1 MPGAGALRSSRVL
14 VGAVVA
20 GIVAGLAEPD
30 WAIRFK
36 PLVEVF
42 VNLLGWL
49 AVPLLVCMLAASSA
63 SARHGLRLG
72 RLGSYAAL
80 YFATMSLLSLVLG
93 MVTSWVLEPG
103 AALYPGRDF
112 GVQPAARL
120 SLDRVP
126 GLGTLHLNVLLV
138 LSAIPVGL
146 LVRACA
152 ATRVGDAI
160 ERCRALLL
168 RAINLLLLFSPL
180 AAFSAMAYTV
190 GQYGVHALLPLLAFI
205 VAVNLASLLF
215 VVLGLG
221 TALRLARV
229 PLLRLIAYLR
239 DELLLVAA
247 TGSSMVGL
255 TPLALKLERLGCP
268 RALTAIVLPLS
279 YSFNL
284 SGTYVYIG
292 AALVFLAQAARVDL
306 GVEQLLAM
314 IGVALL
320 TSRAAI
326 GVAGS
331 GFATLTTT
339 VSVLR
344 IVPLDMVAI
353 LLGIDRT
360 MKCRLLANVIG
371 HGVACIALAACV
383 GGLDRAAMK
392 SELAPRDRG
401 RRPCK

>member
-20 GIVAGLAEPD
+20 GIVVGLAAPA
-30 WAIRFK
+30 WAIRLK
-36 PLVEVF
+36 PLADVF
-42 VNLLGWL
+42 VTLLGWL
-49 AVPLLVCMLAASSA
+49 AVPLLLCMLAASSA
-63 SARHGLRLG
+63 GARQGLRLG
-72 RLGSYAAL
+72 RLGMVAAL
-80 YFATMSLLSLVLG
+80 YFAAMSLLSLVLG
-93 MVTSWVLEPG
+93 MLTAWVLEPG
-103 AALYPGRDF
+103 AALYPGL
-112 GVQPAARL
+112 GPGAALAAAPRV

-126 GLGTLHLNVLLV
+126 GLGALHLNVLL
-138 LSAIPVGL
+138 LLCAIPVGL

-168 RAINLLLLFSPL
+168 RAINLLLLLSPL
-180 AAFSAMAYTV
+180 AAFSAVAYTV
-190 GQYGVHALLPLLAFI
+190 GRYGAHALLPLLAFI

-215 VVLGLG
+215 VLIGLG
-221 TALRLARV
+221 TALRLAGM
-229 PLLRLIAYLR
+229 PLLRFIAYLR
-239 DELLLVAA
+239 DELVLVAA
-247 TGSSMVGL
+247 TGSSMAGL
-255 TPLALKLERLGCP
+255 TPLALRLDRLGCP

-292 AALVFLAQAARVDL
+292 AALVFLAQAARVGL

-314 IGVALL
+314 VGVALL
-320 TSRAAI
+320 TSRAAV

-331 GFATLTTT
+331 GFATLATT

-360 MKCRLLANVIG
+360 MKCRLLTNVIG
-371 HGVACIALAACV
+371 HGVACIALAAWV
-383 GGLDRAAMK
+383 GGLDRATAGR
-392 SELAPRDRG
+392 ELGLRG
-401 RRPCK
+401 

>member
-1 MPGAGALRSSRVL
+1 MRGAGALRSSRVL

-20 GIVAGLAEPD
+20 GIVVGLAAPA
-30 WAIRFK
+30 WALRLK

-42 VNLLGWL
+42 VTLLGWL

-63 SARHGLRLG
+63 DARHGLRLG
-72 RLGSYAAL
+72 RLGMVAAL
-80 YFATMSLLSLVLG
+80 YFAAMSLLSLVLG
-93 MVTSWVLEPG
+93 MLTAWVLEPG
-103 AALYPGRDF
+103 AALYPGP
-112 GVQPAARL
+112 GAAVAATPRV
-120 SLDRVP
+120 SLDRVS
-126 GLGTLHLNVLLV
+126 GLTALHVNVVLL

-152 ATRVGDAI
+152 ATRVNDAI
-160 ERCRALLL
+160 ERCRGFLL
-168 RAINLLLLFSPL
+168 RAIDLLLLFSPL
-180 AAFSAMAYTV
+180 AAFSAVAYTA
-190 GQYGVHALLPLLAFI
+190 GRYGAHALLPLLAFI

-215 VVLGLG
+215 VIIGLG
-221 TALRLARV
+221 TALRLAGM
-229 PLLRLIAYLR
+229 PLLRLVAYLR
-239 DELLLVAA
+239 DELVLVAA
-247 TGSSMVGL
+247 TGSSMAGL
-255 TPLALKLERLGCP
+255 TPLALKLDRLGCP

-292 AALVFLAQAARVDL
+292 AALVFLAQAARVGL

-331 GFATLTTT
+331 GFATLATT

-360 MKCRLLANVIG
+360 MKCRILTNVIG

-383 GGLDRAAMK
+383 GGLDRAAARR
-392 SELAPRDRG
+392 ELGLRG
-401 RRPCK
+401 